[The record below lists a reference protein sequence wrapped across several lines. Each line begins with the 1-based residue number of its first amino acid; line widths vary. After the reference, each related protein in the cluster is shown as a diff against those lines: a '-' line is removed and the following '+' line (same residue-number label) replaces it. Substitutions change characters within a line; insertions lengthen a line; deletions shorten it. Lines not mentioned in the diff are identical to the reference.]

1 MACLSP
7 VPIFQTRQNMQVS
20 GVKPFCWPVE
30 PPIIV
35 NRSGVQNHLNLSDLM
50 NFRGNHIARKICHW
64 KSLKK
69 HVCLLVVFRVSTS
82 NCLTNSTL
90 TKVVSGFSS
99 TLSHGT
105 PISRDAAQFP
115 SSKPHLTCWK
125 AKLELCVIIAIE
137 STAWRPRG
145 GNIYTCLTT
154 SSKQQCDYIFYM
166 AVDQEK
172 GMDHS
177 VHSIRNEVFEV
188 FSGVCP
194 ALSVEQG
201 HTLSQDQSSHVAAVG
216 QGSATGSSGTRT
228 GRDAPPQ
235 LIHSLKP
242 QDIWCTGSGN
252 QTWQGETSCKFT
264 FNVTNHLW
272 MEYVSLPNLT
282 TRG

>member
-1 MACLSP
+1 MSFGR
-7 VPIFQTRQNMQVS
+7 FQRIKSKLLDQL
-20 GVKPFCWPVE
+20 
-30 PPIIV
+30 
-35 NRSGVQNHLNLSDLM
+35 HLDQS
-50 NFRGNHIARKICHW
+50 C
-64 KSLKK
+64 
-69 HVCLLVVFRVSTS
+69 
-82 NCLTNSTL
+82 
-90 TKVVSGFSS
+90 SGFSS

-154 SSKQQCDYIFYM
+154 SSKQQCDYIFSM

-177 VHSIRNEVFEV
+177 VHSIRNEVFKV

-194 ALSVEQG
+194 ALSVE
-201 HTLSQDQSSHVAAVG
+201 G

-252 QTWQGETSCKFT
+252 QTWQGETSYKFT
-264 FNVTNHLW
+264 CNGTNHLW